1 MRNRIENRLHRV
13 MIKLDKKKVVCPHAV
28 DCFYAEN
35 CSRCNQ
41 FFQKCANFADFI
53 SDSKSGG

>member
-1 MRNRIENRLHRV
+1 
-13 MIKLDKKKVVCPHAV
+13 MIKLDKKKVVCPNAV